1 LKDRKINIKK
11 NHRNKTMHFLMEIIN
26 NLIEGLVDTSVFM
39 SAMLV
44 AILQKLGIMHLV
56 SGLESYKIVSSVIT
70 QAHGKINE
78 LLVQVGDV

>member
-1 LKDRKINIKK
+1 
-11 NHRNKTMHFLMEIIN
+11 MHFLMEIIN

>member
-1 LKDRKINIKK
+1 
-11 NHRNKTMHFLMEIIN
+11 MEIIN

-39 SAMLV
+39 LAMLV

-70 QAHGKINE
+70 QAHSKINE